1 MHSLLLAY
9 WWVRKDWKKEPHV
22 ALSFAFLPCYHFQHK
37 LVTSEKKYERVSW
50 LFVALRTS
58 LPSFCIWIKASP
70 GSNSKHGV
78 SRLSAL
84 TAYLAVDAT
93 HLPVLTLSFTKSPC
107 ITDPCKSCAHGASV
121 RLFAF
126 GTRNSSGC
134 AILTSPLLT
143 HVLHCPISHHIQTT
157 SLKVQIIK
165 NFKMATHRELE
176 QVRPLW
182 VWVPVPLTR
191 SSAQEAGSVVSPPLQ
206 TPSWHWAHCS
216 MRLGFPCLSSTSD
229 CEEPHS
235 VTAPVG
241 SMLHGIY

>member
-37 LVTSEKKYERVSW
+37 LLTSEKKYERVSW

-93 HLPVLTLSFTKSPC
+93 HLPVLTLSFTESPC

-165 NFKMATHRELE
+165 NFKMATHRIRASEALVSMSPCATD
-176 QVRPLW
+176 QVQC
-182 VWVPVPLTR
+182 T
-191 SSAQEAGSVVSPPLQ
+191 GSWLCCQSPPANTILALS
-206 TPSWHWAHCS
+206 TLLHETWFS
-216 MRLGFPCLSSTSD
+216 MSVFHIRLWGTSFSYSTSR
-229 CEEPHS
+229 
-235 VTAPVG
+235 
-241 SMLHGIY
+241 